1 VIWDLEWLIVFRVM
15 GKDLKGFGDLVA
27 KATNFLGIKKTVDVV
42 AKKLDTDCGCDKR
55 QDTLNRMFRYK
66 SFFNE
71 NPTDKIFVQ
80 IASYRDPELIPTI
93 KDCISKAKFPER
105 LTFGICWQHSDED
118 EWDNLDEFKENPNFT
133 IMDVP
138 WNESKGLCWARH
150 NIQKMYN
157 GEKYTLQ
164 IDSHHRFEKN
174 WDSELI
180 TMMGLCNTPKP
191 ILTSYAGQYDPK
203 SNKKI
208 NLDPYKM
215 VAKNFTQS
223 GTILFYPESIPN
235 YKDLNSPI
243 PGRFVSGHF
252 FFTIGTHCKEYKYD
266 PNLYF
271 AGDEISLSIRSYTL
285 GYDIFHPHKLLIWHE
300 YTRKGRIKHWDDFTS
315 KNQDKIDK
323 KYHEL
328 DDISKKRLRKML
340 REEENDSDIT
350 GYDIGKIRTH
360 EEYELYAGIDFKNRI
375 LHQDTIKGINP
386 PTLLDPNDNK
396 WRSLKL
402 TSYNLNLSWDWDK
415 IKNENIDFI
424 FLGIEGDNELLHRI
438 DLNGEEYTT
447 GKKTTFNATFESY
460 GVPKT
465 LVVWPYSK
473 GEWLNKQNIKL

>member
-1 VIWDLEWLIVFRVM
+1 M

-93 KDCISKAKFPER
+93 KDCISKAEFPER
-105 LTFGICWQHSDED
+105 LTFGICWQHSVED

-235 YKDLNSPI
+235 YKDLKFS
-243 PGRFVSGHF
+243 H
-252 FFTIGTHCKEYKYD
+252 T
-266 PNLYF
+266 
-271 AGDEISLSIRSYTL
+271 
-285 GYDIFHPHKLLIWHE
+285 W
-300 YTRKGRIKHWDDFTS
+300 
-315 KNQDKIDK
+315 
-323 KYHEL
+323 
-328 DDISKKRLRKML
+328 
-340 REEENDSDIT
+340 
-350 GYDIGKIRTH
+350 
-360 EEYELYAGIDFKNRI
+360 
-375 LHQDTIKGINP
+375 
-386 PTLLDPNDNK
+386 
-396 WRSLKL
+396 
-402 TSYNLNLSWDWDK
+402 
-415 IKNENIDFI
+415 
-424 FLGIEGDNELLHRI
+424 
-438 DLNGEEYTT
+438 
-447 GKKTTFNATFESY
+447 
-460 GVPKT
+460 
-465 LVVWPYSK
+465 
-473 GEWLNKQNIKL
+473 